1 MSTDGVSD
9 FDWDLGQACALP
21 VLNWLTD
28 YKDPFRF
35 KDPKELSAL
44 MLEIRA
50 HRCSDIFVQPM
61 MPIVVRVSGRMRCIS
76 HRVIDAGEVKQFVNW
91 LIGRDTAFTDIIG
104 RKAVNGRYEL
114 FDPTKREATGARVRY
129 GYRVNATPILGE
141 GDTSAQ
147 IVVREIPGDP
157 PTVQEVGLTQEIL
170 DGCTPENGIVYL
182 AGSTGSGKTTT
193 IAGLLRYILENET
206 PIQGNLVTGEEPIE
220 FRFNNIRSKHSIIVQ
235 TQIPSMLESFHD
247 FNRECMRRAPKLVLY
262 GELRDQE
269 TISAAIEMSLTG
281 HPVFGTVHANDT
293 ASIMR
298 RLISRF
304 PESQRSTAIFDI
316 VDTARFMLAQ
326 RLVRGV
332 DGKLLAARE
341 YLRFDED
348 VRDELSTL
356 SDMGKVGQ
364 VVKRLVDTRGH
375 SFKAEA
381 RSLFDAGRI
390 DEHVAR
396 QIAKGDF

>member
-1 MSTDGVSD
+1 VSIETGVEMEM
-9 FDWDLGQACALP
+9 GQACALP
-21 VLNWLTD
+21 VLQWLTG

-35 KDPKELSAL
+35 KDQKELSAL

-50 HRCSDIFVQPM
+50 HRCSDIFIQPTL
-61 MPIVVRVSGRMRCIS
+61 PIVVRVSGRMRCIT
-76 HRVIDAGEVKQFVNW
+76 HRTIDAGEVKQLVNW
-91 LIGRDTAFTDIIG
+91 LVGRDTAFTDIIG
-104 RKAVNGRYEL
+104 RRAVNGRYEL
-114 FDPTKREATGARVRY
+114 FDPTARESTGARVRY

-141 GDTSAQ
+141 GETSAQ
-147 IVVREIPGDP
+147 VVIREIPGDP
-157 PTVQEVGLTQEIL
+157 PTVAEVGLTQEVL
-170 DGCTPENGIVYL
+170 DGCTPENGIVYI
-182 AGSTGSGKTTT
+182 AGSTGSGKTTS
-193 IAGLLRYILENET
+193 IAAILRYILENDT

-220 FRFNNIRSKHSIIVQ
+220 FRFNTIRSTHSIIVQ

-247 FNRECMRRAPKLVLY
+247 FNRECMRRAPKLILY

-269 TISAAIEMSLTG
+269 TISAAIEASLTG
-281 HPVFGTVHANDT
+281 HPVFGTVHATDV

-332 DGKLLAARE
+332 DGKLLAVRE
-341 YLRFDED
+341 YLRFDEE
-348 VRDELSTL
+348 VREELSAL

-364 VVKRLVDTRGH
+364 LVKRLVDCHGH

-381 RSLFDAGRI
+381 RALFDAQRI
-390 DEHVAR
+390 DEHAAR